1 MRTLSRVRLVLPI
14 ALATAALALAA
25 CARSA
30 APAEDKTTADTVT
43 TALAKAINA
52 ADPAG
57 IANLY
62 AEDAHSEPPAGAAS
76 TGRSD
81 IEAYWKKDIG
91 PGGESTKLIVNR
103 SVAQGDL
110 LHIDGTYDVTAK
122 NGVALARGQYQQL
135 WRRVNGDWKIQQEMW
150 RLDPVT
156 QRDPTM
162 AQRLADQWTAA
173 YNAEDLSALKG
184 LYDKDAVLSVSPQ
197 GAIEGS
203 DAIAAFWQ
211 MDFGTTRPQT
221 ELTLTDVY
229 LSGDL
234 AHLEGDYQV
243 TEKGSV
249 TRGHYVQLWMQDG
262 DAWRIHRE
270 MWWK

>member
-1 MRTLSRVRLVLPI
+1 MKALSRIRFILL
-14 ALATAALALAA
+14 LALIAA
-25 CARSA
+25 FATTTCARGG
-30 APAEDKTTADTVT
+30 APAEDQTTAATVT
-43 TALAKAINA
+43 ATFANAINA
-52 ADPAG
+52 GDAG
-57 IANLY
+57 AVASLY

-76 TGRSD
+76 TGRSE
-81 IEAYWKKDIG
+81 IEQYWKKDIG
-91 PGGESTKLIVNR
+91 PGGETTQLRVNR
-103 SVAQGDL
+103 TVAQGDL

-135 WRRVNGDWKIQQEMW
+135 WRRADGDWKIQQEIW
-150 RLDPVT
+150 RLDPAT
-156 QRDPTM
+156 QRDPAM
-162 AQRLADQWTAA
+162 AQRLEDQWTAA
-173 YNAEDLSALKG
+173 YNAADANALKG

-211 MDFGTTRPQT
+211 MDFGTARPQT
-221 ELTLTDVY
+221 KLTLTDVY

-234 AHLEGDYQV
+234 AHLEGDYEV
-243 TEKGSV
+243 TEKGQV
-249 TRGHYVQLWMQDG
+249 TRGHYVQLWMQDA